1 MTKGLTV
8 WLTGLSGSGKSTVAS
23 GLAERLSA
31 QGKSPIILDGDVLR
45 TGLNS
50 DLSFSELDRNEAVR
64 RAGEVALLL
73 NGLGGHVVIS
83 SLISPL
89 RAARDAVRS
98 RHRDADVDFIEVH
111 IAASLE
117 ICESRDTKDL
127 YAKARRGEVKAMT
140 GISSPYE
147 APLSPEVVLETGSQS
162 VEETLDQIEAFVLS
176 RLR

>member
-1 MTKGLTV
+1 MTTGLTV
-8 WLTGLSGSGKSTVAS
+8 WLTGLSGAGKSTIAA
-23 GLAERLSA
+23 GLATRLTQ
-31 QGKSPIILDGDVLR
+31 QGFSPIILDGDLLR
-45 TGLNS
+45 TGLNA
-50 DLSFSELDRNEAVR
+50 DLTFSEEDRNESVR

-89 RAARDAVRS
+89 RAARDAVRQ
-98 RHRDADVDFIEVH
+98 RHADHDVDFLEVH

-117 ICESRDTKDL
+117 VCESRDTKEL
-127 YAKARRGEVKAMT
+127 YARARRGEVTAMT

-147 APLSPEVVLETGSQS
+147 APSNAEVVLSTGTQS
-162 VEETLDQIEAFVLS
+162 VEESLDALEAAVRA